1 MRDDVR
7 VKVIEEKLEKWSNVK
22 TVNMNITYIWQIT
35 DKFVEYLILT
45 ALDKITIFYI
55 KIKYFII

>member
-22 TVNMNITYIWQIT
+22 TVNMNITYI
-35 DKFVEYLILT
+35 
-45 ALDKITIFYI
+45 
-55 KIKYFII
+55 